1 MESSVLDLA
10 TDFSRIPTRTS
21 GWPTRHDLP
30 FSGQSR
36 GRQATLALSGGVE
49 PEGDARITW
58 LVDCHSHRRRSV
70 TVTPIAL
77 AL

>member
-1 MESSVLDLA
+1 
-10 TDFSRIPTRTS
+10 
-21 GWPTRHDLP
+21 
-30 FSGQSR
+30 
-36 GRQATLALSGGVE
+36 LALSGGVE

-58 LVDCHSHRRRSV
+58 LVDCHSHRQRSV